1 MLYMQEQV
9 AVPPVK
15 NLSKQKSLTDR
26 QQVCSLFCF
35 VFLFYIVL
43 MWRTKFC
50 VSKTHNWHT
59 ED

>member
-50 VSKTHNWHT
+50 VSKTHN
-59 ED
+59 